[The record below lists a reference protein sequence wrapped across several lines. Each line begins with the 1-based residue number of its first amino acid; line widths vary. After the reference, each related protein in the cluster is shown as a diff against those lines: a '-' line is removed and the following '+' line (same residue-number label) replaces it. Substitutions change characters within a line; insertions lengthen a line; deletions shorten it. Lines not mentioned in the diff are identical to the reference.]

1 MVGIVLIATKVD
13 QYDVL
18 EKDLDI
24 VASRIEA
31 TTTYTLVRCST
42 PALGPENMG
51 TFPPQGV
58 KLFMQF

>member
-18 EKDLDI
+18 EKDIDM
-24 VASRIEA
+24 VESRLEA

-42 PALGPENMG
+42 PALAPENKG
-51 TFPPQGV
+51 TFPPSGR
-58 KLFMQF
+58 